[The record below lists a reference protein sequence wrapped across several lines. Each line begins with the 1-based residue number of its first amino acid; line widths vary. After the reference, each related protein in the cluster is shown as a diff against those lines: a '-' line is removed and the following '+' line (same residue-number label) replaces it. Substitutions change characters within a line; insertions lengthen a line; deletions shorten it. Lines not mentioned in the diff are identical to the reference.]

1 MKIMCGRTI
10 FKSGASSILKRIL
23 PVTLALLAG
32 SALYGQ
38 RISVATNLLG
48 YANFGTINGEI
59 GLGVSK
65 HFSLYLQ
72 GKYNPFTYKENSADQ
87 FQNRQAALALGCRY
101 WLWHTW
107 SGWFLMGQAGY
118 TNYNRGGLLK
128 DETFEG
134 NAYGITLGAG
144 YALMLHK
151 RLNIDFGAG
160 IMGGFTNYKKYSCP
174 KCGKLE
180 ERGKRIFVAPNNLL
194 VQLSY
199 MF

>member
-1 MKIMCGRTI
+1 MCECTI
-10 FKSGASSILKRIL
+10 FKSGTSFISKRIL
-23 PVTLALLAG
+23 PVILALLIG
-32 SALYGQ
+32 STLYGQ
-38 RISVATNLLG
+38 RYSVSTNLVG

-65 HFSLYLQ
+65 HFSIYMQ
-72 GKYNPFTYKENSADQ
+72 GKYNPFIYKENSSDQ
-87 FQNRQAALALGCRY
+87 FQNKQAALSLGCRY

-128 DETFEG
+128 DETLEG
-134 NAYGITLGAG
+134 DAYGITLGAG

-151 RLNIDFGAG
+151 HLNLDFGAG
-160 IMGGFTNYKKYSCP
+160 IIGGLTNYTKYSCP
-174 KCGKLE
+174 RCGKLE
-180 ERGKRIFVAPNNLL
+180 EKGKKIFVAPNNIL